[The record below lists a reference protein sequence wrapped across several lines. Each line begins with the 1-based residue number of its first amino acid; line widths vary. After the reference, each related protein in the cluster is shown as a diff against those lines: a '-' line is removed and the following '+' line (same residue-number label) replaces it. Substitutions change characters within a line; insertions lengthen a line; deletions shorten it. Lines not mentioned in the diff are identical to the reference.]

1 MLRLALCS
9 LRNRWTTASLVV
21 ATIAVSVALLL
32 TVQRVR
38 HSARDS
44 FESALAG
51 ADLLVG
57 ARTGEVNLLLLA
69 VFRIGDATA
78 NVSWDS
84 YRRIDSHPDV
94 AWTVPISLGDT
105 HRGFRVLGTSAA
117 YFMHFR
123 HGDGRTLRFEAGGP
137 FRAAGEAV
145 VGAEVAQSLGYH
157 TGDAITLAHGTGGVS
172 FLQHEAHPQR
182 IVGVLARTGTPV
194 DRTIHVDLD
203 AITALHV
210 AGAAPRT
217 TPESITAFLI
227 GMRSKALTLTMQ
239 RAINAYR
246 AEPLTAI
253 IPAVTLGT
261 LWRLVGMADRV
272 LLIVSGFVVG
282 AGLLGMMTVILAG
295 LNERRREMALL
306 RAIGA
311 RPREIFGL
319 LVAEAGL
326 LAGTGVLL
334 GAALGMGA
342 LAVARPMITARFG
355 VDIALHAPA
364 SAELRMLA
372 AIVIAG
378 LATGLVPAARA
389 YFTSLGD
396 GLQPRT

>member
-32 TVQRVR
+32 AVQRVR

-157 TGDAITLAHGTGGVS
+157 TGDAITLAHGTGRVS

-355 VDIALHAPA
+355 VEITLHAPG

>member
-32 TVQRVR
+32 AVQRVR

-334 GAALGMGA
+334 GAALGIGA

-372 AIVIAG
+372 AIVIAD

>member
-32 TVQRVR
+32 AVQRVR

-123 HGDGRTLRFEAGGP
+123 HGDGRTLRFSAGRP

>member
-1 MLRLALCS
+1 MLHLALCS
-9 LRNRWTTASLVV
+9 LRNRWTTVSLVV

-32 TVQRVR
+32 AVQRVR